1 MILEN
6 WQVKFLAERIEKM
19 VALITS
25 DFQIPN
31 NIAEGIFKKAQSGST
46 IAQLSG
52 ARPQKF
58 GQETN

>member
-1 MILEN
+1 M
-6 WQVKFLAERIEKM
+6 AERIEKM
-19 VALITS
+19 AALITS

-31 NIAEGIFKKAQSGST
+31 NIAEDIFKKAQSGST

>member
-1 MILEN
+1 
-6 WQVKFLAERIEKM
+6 LAERIEKM
-19 VALITS
+19 AALITS